1 MLHHRAKCVAGG
13 QMKNTP
19 PLYGHQSLEMTGLQ
33 RFQGF
38 YDRIQ
43 GNVVFATV
51 CGNGTGGTGDNKG
64 VKENEWSNVS

>member
-1 MLHHRAKCVAGG
+1 
-13 QMKNTP
+13 MKNTP

-51 CGNGTGGTGDNKG
+51 CGNGMGGTGGNKG
-64 VKENEWSNVS
+64 VK

>member
-1 MLHHRAKCVAGG
+1 
-13 QMKNTP
+13 MKNTT

-43 GNVVFATV
+43 GNVVFATI

-64 VKENEWSNVS
+64 VKENGRSLMP

>member
-1 MLHHRAKCVAGG
+1 
-13 QMKNTP
+13 MKNTP

-43 GNVVFATV
+43 GNVVFATI

-64 VKENEWSNVS
+64 VKENGRSMMP

>member
-1 MLHHRAKCVAGG
+1 MAGG
-13 QMKNTP
+13 QIKNTL

-38 YDRIQ
+38 YDHIQ

-51 CGNGTGGTGDNKG
+51 CGNGMGGIGQLKYGN
-64 VKENEWSNVS
+64 

>member
-1 MLHHRAKCVAGG
+1 
-13 QMKNTP
+13 MKNTP

-51 CGNGTGGTGDNKG
+51 CGNGMGGTGQHKDG
-64 VKENEWSNVS
+64 KENDTSNMP

>member
-1 MLHHRAKCVAGG
+1 MAGG

-51 CGNGTGGTGDNKG
+51 CGNGTGGTGQHKDG
-64 VKENEWSNVS
+64 KENERSLMP

>member
-1 MLHHRAKCVAGG
+1 
-13 QMKNTP
+13 MKNTP

-64 VKENEWSNVS
+64 VKENGRSLMP

>member
-1 MLHHRAKCVAGG
+1 
-13 QMKNTP
+13 MKNTP

>member
-1 MLHHRAKCVAGG
+1 
-13 QMKNTP
+13 MKNTP

-43 GNVVFATV
+43 GNVVFATI

-64 VKENEWSNVS
+64 VKENGRSLMP